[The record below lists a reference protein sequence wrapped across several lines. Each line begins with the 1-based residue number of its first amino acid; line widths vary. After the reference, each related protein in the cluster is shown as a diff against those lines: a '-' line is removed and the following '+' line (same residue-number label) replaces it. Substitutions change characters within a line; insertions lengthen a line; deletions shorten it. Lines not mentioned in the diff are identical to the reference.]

1 MALYQRKQVPV
12 FGSFADR
19 ARTDTKCGWHCSA
32 GNLDDCGISEESEH
46 RRSRS
51 PGNNLY
57 LGQMSRFLR
66 FLTLACCLVAA
77 AVSADQVPA
86 TGKLLVATDEVRGL
100 HFAETVVLLLHY
112 DETGTLGL
120 VVNRPIDAA
129 PIEALP
135 ELEDLATYR
144 DTLYW
149 GGPVRLSTL
158 RALLRTDTP
167 PDDAVQIFDAV
178 HLVNINETLLEA
190 ASNAANLRFFM
201 GYAGWAPGQL
211 ERELAFESWH
221 IVPATEELV
230 FSEDPSDIW
239 RKLVPARQYRAAAEM
254 MESGARDGSVSQ
266 QLLYMPQ

>member
-1 MALYQRKQVPV
+1 
-12 FGSFADR
+12 
-19 ARTDTKCGWHCSA
+19 
-32 GNLDDCGISEESEH
+32 
-46 RRSRS
+46 
-51 PGNNLY
+51 
-57 LGQMSRFLR
+57 MSRLLKFLAV
-66 FLTLACCLVAA
+66 ACCLVAA

-178 HLVNINETLLEA
+178 HLVNINETLLET

-211 ERELAFESWH
+211 ERELAFDSWH
-221 IVPATEELV
+221 ILPATAELV
-230 FSEDPSDIW
+230 FADDSSDIW
-239 RKLVPARQYRAAAEM
+239 RRLVPPREYRAAAEM
-254 MESGARDGSVSQ
+254 TEPGASLLSSSQ
-266 QLLYMPQ
+266 EMTRFTAAANTPSTPGRW